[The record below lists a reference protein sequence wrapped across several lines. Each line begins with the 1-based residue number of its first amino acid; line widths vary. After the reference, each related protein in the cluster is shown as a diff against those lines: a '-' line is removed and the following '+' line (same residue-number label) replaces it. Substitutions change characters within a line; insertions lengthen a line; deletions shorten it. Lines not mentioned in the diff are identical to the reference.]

1 METPFADSPWTVW
14 AVFTPMIGAV
24 AAFLWP
30 RRAALVGCLATL
42 ATVGSV
48 FWLIW
53 QVAQLGPQYHAMGG
67 WGAPLGIDLH
77 ADGLSAA
84 MLLTTAL
91 VGAGVTLYATAYFQQ
106 ATETA
111 RFFWALW
118 LLLWSAMNALFLS
131 GDLFNLYVTLE
142 LVGVASVA
150 LVALAGNSDAL
161 TGAMRYFLLSLL
173 GSLTYLLGVALL
185 YGAHGTLDIR
195 LLSDLVTPAPADW
208 AATGLIVAGLSI
220 KTALVPL
227 HFWLPPAHA
236 AAPAPVSALL
246 SALVVKTSFY
256 LLLRLW
262 LELFPV
268 TAPGFGQV
276 LGLLGALAI
285 FWGSFQALRQA
296 RLKLLVAYS
305 TVAQIGYLFL
315 AFPLALTTAA
325 ATAWA
330 GTVLFILSHALAKAA
345 MFLAAGNILKF
356 AGHDR
361 IADLG
366 SGSPGVALS
375 WAAFGIA
382 GISIIGL
389 PPSAGFAAKWLL
401 LQASFASG
409 QWWWLI
415 PIVGGSLLAAAYMFK
430 VAGLAFL
437 PNDQGDLSDL
447 GDPKAAGARL
457 SRRMKWTALGFAL
470 GALAMGFATPQI
482 LALLDSG
489 TPFAQLGAVGVL

>member
-1 METPFADSPWTVW
+1 MENVFADSPWIIWV
-14 AVFTPMIGAV
+14 VFSPMIGAI

-30 RRAALVGCLATL
+30 GRATLVGGLATL
-42 ATVGSV
+42 TTAGSV
-48 FWLIW
+48 LWLVW
-53 QVAQLGPQYHAMGG
+53 QVAQLGPQRHAMGG

-77 ADGLSAA
+77 ADGLTAV

-91 VGAGVTLYATAYFQQ
+91 VGGGVSIYATAYFQQ
-106 ATETA
+106 AAATA
-111 RFFWALW
+111 RFFWSLW
-118 LLLWSAMNALFLS
+118 LLLWAAMNALFLS
-131 GDLFNLYVTLE
+131 GDLFNIYVTLE
-142 LVGVASVA
+142 LVGLAAVA

-161 TGAMRYFLLSLL
+161 NGAMRYLLLSLL
-173 GSLTYLLGVALL
+173 GSLTYLLGVALF
-185 YGAHGTLDIR
+185 YGAHGTLDIG
-195 LLSDLVTPAPADW
+195 LLSGLVAPAPADW
-208 AATGLIVAGLSI
+208 TATGLIVAGLLI
-220 KTALVPL
+220 KTALFPL

-262 LELFPV
+262 LEIFPI
-268 TAPGFGQV
+268 TAPGFGQL

-285 FWGSFQALRQA
+285 LWGSFQALRKA

-305 TVAQIGYLFL
+305 TVAQLGYLFL
-315 AFPLALTTAA
+315 AFPLALTAA
-325 ATAWA
+325 AAAAWN

-345 MFLAAGNILKF
+345 MFLAAGNILRSV
-356 AGHDR
+356 GHDR

-366 SGSPGVALS
+366 RGSPGLPLS

-389 PPSAGFAAKWLL
+389 PPSTGFAAKWLL

-409 QWWWLI
+409 QWWWAI

-430 VAGLAFL
+430 VAGIAFV
-437 PNDQGDLSDL
+437 PD
-447 GDPKAAGARL
+447 DPGAARKPIP
-457 SRRMKWTALGFAL
+457 RRMEWAALGFAL

-482 LALLDSG
+482 LTLLDSG
-489 TPFAQLGAVGVL
+489 TPFAQFGAAGVM